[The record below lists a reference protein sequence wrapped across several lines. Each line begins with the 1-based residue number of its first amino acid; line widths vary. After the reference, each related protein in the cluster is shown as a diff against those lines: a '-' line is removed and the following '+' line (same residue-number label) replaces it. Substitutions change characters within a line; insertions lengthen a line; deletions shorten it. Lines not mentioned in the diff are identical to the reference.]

1 MTERATYFLKLAL
14 VAIFLAN
21 ATFSSAQFYSGTQM
35 EFGKNR
41 VQYRDFNWLY
51 YPYNKMEVYFY
62 QGGEK
67 LAEYALMSAD
77 KHLKELEGLV
87 DYGLQDEIQLIVYN
101 KQSEFRQS
109 NIGLTGD
116 DQNNIGGSTRII
128 GSKVF
133 VYFEGDYAAFDRQIR
148 GGIARILLNQMMYGG
163 DWKDVFKS
171 STLLS
176 IPEWYEEGFVSYIAE
191 PWSGETEAFVVDGIL
206 SGQFDRFNRLEGL
219 KARYAGHGIWKYIA
233 DVYGEGVISNIL
245 YMTRVSRNIE
255 NGFLFVL
262 GVSLNTLTENYR
274 EYYWQ
279 RFKDIERLAP
289 LPEGIPLLSEKL
301 AKKKAA
307 IDEKSEKAGEKALS
321 RWNEDRGKEL
331 GNLPVKLKGR
341 YNYDDFRLSPDG
353 RFMAY
358 TTDEM
363 GQYKVWLYEVNS
375 GKLDRIYKR
384 EYRLE
389 RISDDS
395 FPIIAWHPS
404 GKLLSFII
412 ESKGRVFLVNYTLEE
427 KKIIEKEL
435 FRIDKVIDMNYSA
448 DGKKIIFS
456 GVKEGQT
463 DLFLYYV
470 LGNKQDQLTNDP
482 YDDLNPCFTRDPNQ
496 VIFVSNR
503 PDDTL
508 RTKVPT
514 SLFKEEKDVFI
525 LNLEK
530 KELEQITQSP
540 ELNEFLPY
548 QYDKANYTFLGEK
561 EGNIERYR
569 ARVDSSISRIDTTI
583 HYRYFTVTELLSDY
597 GRNPLAYD
605 FNSSTGD
612 YTLSFRKGGG
622 IYLVKG
628 SRGNDRAMTPG
639 KGIKE
644 GYSDSQN
651 EKIPGYQTT
660 SPSEK
665 DTPEIDISNYRF
677 EDEIREYEYEKETVE
692 LEITET
698 LPVVP
703 PTNTDSKGP
712 PIPADFALPK
722 SLNYQVNFATDY
734 VLSQIDNTFTNR
746 FYQPFTG
753 PTSVTPGLSGLIK
766 LGISDLFEDYKIV
779 GGFRLSGSLDNN
791 DYGLRFENLKS
802 RMDKIYSFQRQSLR
816 RIEGFSIVQYHT
828 HTAEYQSRWPINELK
843 GVRMTFLYR
852 NDRSAFLSTD
862 MANLAIPNV
871 NVNNLGIKLEY
882 VFDNTISKGLN
893 LFNGTRYKLFAEYYQ
908 EPGAKESD
916 FSVFGLDMRHYQ
928 RIHRDLILAI
938 RAAGSTSL
946 GSRNLVYFLGGV
958 DNWLFQKIDN
968 DMPIADDQNYV
979 YQALASPMRGFF
991 VNSRNGNSFATI
1003 NTELRWPIFKYFL
1016 NKPIK
1021 SDFVENFQLVG
1032 FSDVGS
1038 AWTGL
1043 HPYSEDNRFNTQV
1056 YEGNPITVT
1065 IENNRE
1071 PIVYGYGF
1079 GLRSRVLGYF
1089 VRADWAWG
1097 VDDGVQLPRVF
1108 YLSLNLDF

>member
-1 MTERATYFLKLAL
+1 MAMT
-14 VAIFLAN
+14 AIAYSGIL
-21 ATFSSAQFYSGTQM
+21 SAQFYSGTQQ

-51 YPYNKMEVYFY
+51 YPYGKMEIYFY

-67 LAEYALMSAD
+67 LAEYTVMSAD
-77 KHLKELEGLV
+77 KHLKELEELL
-87 DYGLQDEIQLIVYN
+87 DYGLDDEIQLIVYN

-109 NIGLTGD
+109 NVGLNGD

-133 VYFEGDYAAFDRQIR
+133 VYFEGDYSAFDRQIR
-148 GGIARILLNQMMYGG
+148 AGIARVLLNQMMYGG

-176 IPEWYEEGFVSYIAE
+176 IPEWYEEGFISYAAE
-191 PWSGETEAFVVDGIL
+191 PWSAKTEAYVKDGIL
-206 SGQFDRFNRLEGL
+206 SGQFDRFNRLEGENA
-219 KARYAGHGIWKYIA
+219 KYAGHGVWKYIA
-233 DVYGEGVISNIL
+233 DVYGEGVIPNIL
-245 YMTRVSRNIE
+245 YMTRISRNIE

-262 GVSLNTLTENYR
+262 GISVGTLTENYR
-274 EYYWQ
+274 DYYRQ
-279 RFKDIERLAP
+279 RFRDEDRLKP
-289 LPEGIPLLSEKL
+289 LPAGSPLLSEKL
-301 AKKKAA
+301 REENASIELKDGEERKKARA
-307 IDEKSEKAGEKALS
+307 RWDEQREKEM
-321 RWNEDRGKEL
+321 
-331 GNLPVKLKGR
+331 GNLPVSLKRR

-353 RFMAY
+353 RYMAF

-363 GQYKVWLYEVNS
+363 GQYKVWLYEIAT
-375 GKLDRIYKR
+375 GKLKKIYKR
-384 EYRLE
+384 EYRLQ

-395 FPIIAWHPS
+395 YPILAWHPS
-404 GKLLSFII
+404 GKLLSFIV
-412 ESKGRVFLVNYTLEE
+412 EYRGRAFMVNYNLEE
-427 KKIIEKEL
+427 KKVLEKEL

-470 LGNKQDQLTNDP
+470 IGNKQDQLTNDP
-482 YDDLNPCFTRDPNQ
+482 YDDLHPSFTADPNK

-508 RTKVPT
+508 RAKVPV
-514 SLFKEEKDVFI
+514 SLFKTDKDVFI
-525 LNLEK
+525 FDFDK
-530 KELEQITQSP
+530 KTLEQVTQSP
-540 ELNEFLPY
+540 DLNETLPY
-548 QYDKANYTFLGEK
+548 QYDKGHYTFLGEK
-561 EGNIERYR
+561 EGSVQRYR
-569 ARVDSSISRIDTTI
+569 ARIDSSISRIDTTI
-583 HYRYFTVTELLSDY
+583 HYRYFTVTEQLSDF
-597 GRNPLAYD
+597 GRNPLEYD
-605 FNSSTGD
+605 FNGENGD
-612 YTLSFRKGGG
+612 YTVAFRKGGG
-622 IYLVKG
+622 MYLLKG
-628 SRGNDRAMTPG
+628 NIATDRLVQSG
-639 KGIKE
+639 KE
-644 GYSDSQN
+644 GSEGYLD
-651 EKIPGYQTT
+651 IPDAVMPGYQIS
-660 SPSEK
+660 SPRENK
-665 DTPEIDISNYRF
+665 EPEIDINNYRF
-677 EDEIREYEYEKETVE
+677 EDEAREYQYEKETVKLEVIE
-692 LEITET
+692 LRPTEQGNDT
-698 LPVVP
+698 ANG
-703 PTNTDSKGP
+703 TQNSTQ
-712 PIPADFALPK
+712 DFTLPK
-722 SLNYQVNFATDY
+722 SLNYQINFATDY

-766 LGISDLFEDYKIV
+766 LGISDLFEDYKII

-802 RMDKIYSFQRQSLR
+802 RTDKVYSFQRQSLR

-828 HTAEYQSRWPINELK
+828 HTAEYQLRWPLDELK
-843 GVRMTFLYR
+843 GLRTTFLYR
-852 NDRSAFLSTD
+852 NDRSVFLSTD
-862 MANLAIPNV
+862 MINLSEPNI
-871 NVNNLGIKLEY
+871 NANNLGIKLEY
-882 VFDNTISKGLN
+882 VFDNTIAKGLN

-908 EPGAKESD
+908 ELTAGESD
-916 FSVFGLDMRHYQ
+916 FSVVGFDLRHYQ
-928 RIHRDLILAI
+928 RIHRELILAV

-946 GSRNLVYFLGGV
+946 GSRKLVYFLGGV

-991 VNSRNGNSFATI
+991 VNSRNGHSFAVV
-1003 NTELRWPIFKYFL
+1003 NAEVRWPLFKYLL

-1021 SDFVENFQLVG
+1021 SDFVENFQVVG

-1071 PIVYGYGF
+1071 PVVYGYGF
-1079 GLRSRVLGYF
+1079 GFRSRVLGYF

-1097 VDDGVQLPRVF
+1097 VDDGIRLPRVF